1 LTIDKL
7 RRVEISIAAQK
18 SGTLTPNSSA
28 LPANFA
34 ARLDTIAK
42 QLKQLS
48 ADIKSGSTPP
58 RSEPLKTTLPKA
70 QPKLAAWQKPASQV
84 NTINIHNGDSLS
96 KIAKKTG
103 TSVKEL
109 LELNH
114 IKNGNRIKAGR
125 KIIISEKP
133 STDHLNQTGATQQS
147 GPTQAR
153 AEAMKNAAADQGSQ
167 QVGPTRAR
175 AGAIAKGVSAHD
187 RDTMVRTVIGEAN
200 NQGPRGQEAVA
211 HVLMNRAADPRFPHN
226 LTAVA
231 KQRKQFSAWNSG
243 VGGNSLVRKDNPG
256 SIQYERAAKAVD
268 RVLSGQ
274 SKDPTGG
281 ATHYY
286 SPAGMRAHV
295 ARGEQHNLLP
305 RWLQAMNNERGG
317 GPTKIGGHLFTGKA
331 RIG

>member
-1 LTIDKL
+1 M
-7 RRVEISIAAQK
+7 SIASQK
-18 SGTLTPNSSA
+18 SSLPTANTQNLTGKAGSPS
-28 LPANFA
+28 NFA
-34 ARLDTIAK
+34 ARLNKIAD

-48 ADIKSGSTPP
+48 ADLKAGSKTSGGKPS
-58 RSEPLKTTLPKA
+58 KTTLPKG
-70 QPKLAAWQKPASQV
+70 QPKLPAWKKPADQV

-109 LELNH
+109 VKLNG
-114 IKNGNRIKAGR
+114 IKNQDRIKAGR
-125 KIIISEKP
+125 KIIISEK
-133 STDHLNQTGATQQS
+133 STGGAEHV
-147 GPTQAR
+147 GPTRAR
-153 AEAMKNAAADQGSQ
+153 ANAAKNAKADKGSQ
-167 QVGPTRAR
+167 QVGPTKAR
-175 AGAIAKGVSAHD
+175 LGAIAKGVSAHD
-187 RDTMVRTVIGEAN
+187 RDTMIRTVIGEAN

-211 HVLMNRAADPRFPHN
+211 HVLMNRAADRRFPSN

-231 KQRKQFSAWNSG
+231 KQHKQFSAWNSG
-243 VGGNSLVRKDNPG
+243 VGGNSLVRKYNPG
-256 SIQYERAAKAVD
+256 SLQYNRAAKAVD

-295 ARGEQHNLLP
+295 RRGEQHNLLP